1 MSQFKGDVPNVETGT
16 VLAAATAAVTANY
29 GPFFIA
35 DRTYEVVEMSE
46 LHTTASSDTTPPTLK
61 LEKLT
66 GTTAPGSG
74 TVISAGTGINLHSAA
89 NTVQTVSCSNA
100 IINRG
105 DRLSLKQ
112 TTTPTALA
120 GVTVDVVLRP
130 V

>member
-16 VLAAATAAVTANY
+16 VLAGATAAVTANY

-35 DRTYEVVEMSE
+35 DRDYEVVEMTE
-46 LHTTASSDTTPPTLK
+46 AHTTLSSDATPPTLA

-66 GTTAPGSG
+66 GTQAPGAG
-74 TVISAGTGINLHSAA
+74 TVISASTINLHLAA
-89 NTVQTVSCSNA
+89 NTVQKVSCSNKV
-100 IINRG
+100 INKG